1 MACLLLSSMPDA
13 VNQRAQAAYE
23 LGQQAFERGRY
34 ADAVNAF
41 EHALTQEHGLA
52 LDGEIKLWLVNAL
65 TASNRRED
73 AIELCGKLALHP
85 DFDVRKQSKQLL
97 YIINAPKLEAKEEWL
112 TKIPDLA
119 ELEDSEEKPWQARPV
134 KPRPLKPP
142 PPPLPLSEVNTE
154 DNGFV
159 WIALICCGLLLGGLW
174 WLS

>member
-23 LGQQAFERGRY
+23 IGQQAFERGRY

-97 YIINAPKLEAKEEWL
+97 YIIKAPKLQAKEEWL

-119 ELEDSEEKPWQARPV
+119 ELEGGEEKPWQTRPV

-159 WIALICCGLLLGGLW
+159 WIALIGCGLLLGGLW

>member
-1 MACLLLSSMPDA
+1 MPDGA
-13 VNQRAQAAYE
+13 NQRAQAAYQ

-34 ADAVNAF
+34 ADAVQAF
-41 EHALTQEHGLA
+41 EQALAEQPSIS

-65 TASNRRED
+65 AAVDRRQD
-73 AIELCGKLALHP
+73 AIALCGKLAKHP
-85 DFDVRKQSKQLL
+85 DLDVRKQSKQLL
-97 YIINAPKLEAKEEWL
+97 YIIQAPKLQAKEEWL

-119 ELEDSEEKPWQARPV
+119 TLEDSDKAPWQKIPT
-134 KPRPLKPP
+134 KPRPPKPP

-159 WIALICCGLLLGGLW
+159 WAALIGSVLLLGGLW

>member
-1 MACLLLSSMPDA
+1 MPD
-13 VNQRAQAAYE
+13 VDSQQRARAAFQ

-41 EHALTQEHGLA
+41 EQGIAEKPGIS
-52 LDGEIKLWLVNAL
+52 LDGELKLWLVNAL
-65 TASNRRED
+65 AATDRRQE
-73 AIELCGKLALHP
+73 AIELCGKLARHP
-85 DFDVRKQSKQLL
+85 DLDVRKQSKQLL
-97 YIINAPKLEAKEEWL
+97 YIIKAPKLEAKEEWL

-119 ELEDSEEKPWQARPV
+119 ALEDGEQKPWQKRPT

-159 WIALICCGLLLGGLW
+159 WTALIGSALLVGGLW
-174 WLS
+174 WFS

>member
-1 MACLLLSSMPDA
+1 MPDA
-13 VNQRAQAAYE
+13 ANQRARAAYE

-34 ADAVNAF
+34 ADAVQAF
-41 EHALTQEHGLA
+41 EQGIAEKPSVS
-52 LDGEIKLWLVNAL
+52 LDGELKLWLVTAL
-65 TASNRRED
+65 SATDRRQD

-85 DFDVRKQSKQLL
+85 DLDVRKKSKEVL
-97 YIINAPKLEAKEEWL
+97 YIIQAPKLQAKEECL

-119 ELEDSEEKPWQARPV
+119 ELEDSDEKPWQTRPI

-159 WIALICCGLLLGGLW
+159 WFALVGTGLVLGGLW

>member
-1 MACLLLSSMPDA
+1 MPDA
-13 VNQRAQAAYE
+13 ANQRAQAAYQ

-34 ADAVNAF
+34 GDAVQAF
-41 EHALTQEHGLA
+41 EQGLA
-52 LDGEIKLWLVNAL
+52 EKPGISLDGELKLWLVNAL
-65 TASNRRED
+65 TAVDRRQE

-85 DFDVRKQSKQLL
+85 DLEVRKQSKRLL
-97 YIINAPKLEAKEEWL
+97 YIIQAPKLQAKEEWL

-119 ELEDSEEKPWQARPV
+119 EIEDSEEKPWQTRPT

-159 WIALICCGLLLGGLW
+159 WLALIGCGLVIGGLW

>member
-1 MACLLLSSMPDA
+1 MPDA
-13 VNQRAQAAYE
+13 ANQRAQAAYQ

-34 ADAVNAF
+34 ADAVKAF
-41 EHALTQEHGLA
+41 EQGLREECSIT
-52 LDGEIKLWLVNAL
+52 LDGELKLWLVNAL
-65 TASNRRED
+65 AASERRQE

-85 DFDVRKQSKQLL
+85 DLDVRKQSKRVL
-97 YIINAPKLEAKEEWL
+97 YIIQAPKLQVKEEWL

-119 ELEDSEEKPWQARPV
+119 ALEGGDDKPWQTRPA
-134 KPRPLKPP
+134 KPRRLKPP

-159 WIALICCGLLLGGLW
+159 WVALIGCGLVLGGLW

>member
-1 MACLLLSSMPDA
+1 MPNA
-13 VNQRAQAAYE
+13 ANQRAQAAFQ

-41 EHALTQEHGLA
+41 EQGIAEQPSIA
-52 LDGEIKLWLVNAL
+52 LDGELKLWLVNAL
-65 TASNRRED
+65 AASDRRQE

-85 DFDVRKQSKQLL
+85 DLDVRKQSKRVL
-97 YIINAPKLEAKEEWL
+97 YIIQAPKLQAREEWL

-119 ELEDSEEKPWQARPV
+119 TLESSEENPWQ
-134 KPRPLKPP
+134 PRPPKSRRLKPP

-159 WIALICCGLLLGGLW
+159 WFALMGSAIVLGGLW

>member
-1 MACLLLSSMPDA
+1 MQDA
-13 VNQRAQAAYE
+13 ANQRARTAYE

-34 ADAVNAF
+34 ADAVQVF
-41 EHALTQEHGLA
+41 EQGIAEKPSIG
-52 LDGEIKLWLVNAL
+52 LDGDLKLWLVNAL
-65 TASNRRED
+65 AAANRRPE

-85 DFDVRKQSKQLL
+85 DLDVRKKSKEVL
-97 YIINAPKLEAKEEWL
+97 YIIQAPKLEAKEECL

-119 ELEDSEEKPWQARPV
+119 ELENNDDKPWQNRPT

-159 WIALICCGLLLGGLW
+159 WFALVGAALVVGGLW

>member
-1 MACLLLSSMPDA
+1 MPDA
-13 VNQRAQAAYE
+13 ANQRAQAAYQ

-34 ADAVNAF
+34 ADAVQAF
-41 EHALTQEHGLA
+41 EQGLA
-52 LDGEIKLWLVNAL
+52 EKPGISLDGELKLWLVNAL
-65 TASNRRED
+65 AATNRRQE
-73 AIELCGKLALHP
+73 AVELCGKLALHP
-85 DFDVRKQSKQLL
+85 DLDVRKQSKQLL
-97 YIINAPKLEAKEEWL
+97 YIIQAPKLQAKEEWL

-119 ELEDSEEKPWQARPV
+119 ELEDSEEKPWQTRPV

-159 WIALICCGLLLGGLW
+159 WLALIGCGLVLGGLW

>member
-1 MACLLLSSMPDA
+1 MPDA
-13 VNQRAQAAYE
+13 ANQRAQAAYQ

-34 ADAVNAF
+34 ADAVTAF
-41 EHALTQEHGLA
+41 EQGIAEQPGIT
-52 LDGEIKLWLVNAL
+52 LDGELKLWLVNAL
-65 TASNRRED
+65 AASDRREE

-85 DFDVRKQSKQLL
+85 DLDVRKQSKRVL
-97 YIINAPKLEAKEEWL
+97 YIIQAPKLQAKEEWL

-119 ELEDSEEKPWQARPV
+119 TLESGDEKPWQALPP
-134 KPRPLKPP
+134 KPRRLKPP

-159 WIALICCGLLLGGLW
+159 WFALIGSAIVLGGLW

>member
-1 MACLLLSSMPDA
+1 MPDA
-13 VNQRAQAAYE
+13 ANQRAQAAYQ

-34 ADAVNAF
+34 ADAVQAF
-41 EHALTQEHGLA
+41 EQGLKEDHSIG
-52 LDGEIKLWLVNAL
+52 LDGELKLWLVNAL
-65 TASNRRED
+65 AASDRRQE

-97 YIINAPKLEAKEEWL
+97 YIIQAPKLQAKEEWL

-119 ELEDSEEKPWQARPV
+119 ELEDSEEKPWQTRPA

-142 PPPLPLSEVNTE
+142 PPPLPLSEVNTQ

-159 WIALICCGLLLGGLW
+159 WLALIACVLVLGGLW

>member
-1 MACLLLSSMPDA
+1 MPDA
-13 VNQRAQAAYE
+13 ANQRARTAYE

-34 ADAVNAF
+34 AEAVHAF
-41 EHALTQEHGLA
+41 EQGIAEKPGVS
-52 LDGEIKLWLVNAL
+52 LDGELKLWLVNAL
-65 TASNRRED
+65 AATDRRQE

-85 DFDVRKQSKQLL
+85 NLEARKQSKRLL
-97 YIINAPKLEAKEEWL
+97 YIIQAPKLQAKEEWL

-119 ELEDSEEKPWQARPV
+119 SLEGSGENPWQTVPV

-142 PPPLPLSEVNTE
+142 PPPLPLSEVNAE

-159 WIALICCGLLLGGLW
+159 WFALIGCGLLIGGLW

>member
-1 MACLLLSSMPDA
+1 MPDA
-13 VNQRAQAAYE
+13 ANQRAQAAYQ

-34 ADAVNAF
+34 ADAVQAF
-41 EHALTQEHGLA
+41 EQGLA
-52 LDGEIKLWLVNAL
+52 EKPGISLDGELKLWLVNAL
-65 TASNRRED
+65 AATNRRQE
-73 AIELCGKLALHP
+73 AVELCGKLALHP
-85 DFDVRKQSKQLL
+85 DLDVRKQSKRLL
-97 YIINAPKLEAKEEWL
+97 YIIQAPKLQAKAEWL

-119 ELEDSEEKPWQARPV
+119 DLEDSEEKPWQTRPV

-159 WIALICCGLLLGGLW
+159 WWALIGCGLVLGGLW

>member
-1 MACLLLSSMPDA
+1 MPDA
-13 VNQRAQAAYE
+13 ANQRAQTAYQ

-34 ADAVNAF
+34 ADAVQAF
-41 EHALTQEHGLA
+41 EQGLKEEHSIG
-52 LDGEIKLWLVNAL
+52 LDGDLKLWLVNAL
-65 TASNRRED
+65 AASDRRQE

-85 DFDVRKQSKQLL
+85 NFDVRKQSKQLL
-97 YIINAPKLEAKEEWL
+97 YIIQAPKLEAKEEWL

-119 ELEDSEEKPWQARPV
+119 ELEGSEEKPWQTIPV

-142 PPPLPLSEVNTE
+142 PPPLPLSEVNTK

-159 WIALICCGLLLGGLW
+159 WLALIACSVMLGGLW

>member
-1 MACLLLSSMPDA
+1 MPDA

-65 TASNRRED
+65 TASNRREE

-85 DFDVRKQSKQLL
+85 DFDVR
-97 YIINAPKLEAKEEWL
+97 
-112 TKIPDLA
+112 
-119 ELEDSEEKPWQARPV
+119 
-134 KPRPLKPP
+134 
-142 PPPLPLSEVNTE
+142 
-154 DNGFV
+154 
-159 WIALICCGLLLGGLW
+159 
-174 WLS
+174 

>member
-1 MACLLLSSMPDA
+1 MPDTA
-13 VNQRAQAAYE
+13 NQRARAAYQ

-34 ADAVNAF
+34 ADAVKAF
-41 EHALTQEHGLA
+41 EQGLA
-52 LDGEIKLWLVNAL
+52 EKPGISLDGELKLWLVNAL
-65 TASNRRED
+65 AATDRRQE
-73 AIELCGKLALHP
+73 AIELCGQLARHP
-85 DFDVRKQSKQLL
+85 DLDVRKQSKQIL
-97 YIINAPKLEAKEEWL
+97 YIIQAPKLQAKEEWL

-119 ELEDSEEKPWQARPV
+119 TLENSEEKPWQKIPT

-159 WIALICCGLLLGGLW
+159 WAALIGSALLVGGLW

>member
-1 MACLLLSSMPDA
+1 MPDA
-13 VNQRAQAAYE
+13 ANQRARAAYE

-34 ADAVNAF
+34 ADAVQAF
-41 EHALTQEHGLA
+41 EQGIAEKPSIG
-52 LDGEIKLWLVNAL
+52 LDGELKLWLVNAL
-65 TASNRRED
+65 AAIDRRQD
-73 AIELCGKLALHP
+73 AIELCGKLARHP
-85 DFDVRKQSKQLL
+85 DLDVRKKSKEVL
-97 YIINAPKLEAKEEWL
+97 YIIQAPKLKTKEECL

-119 ELEDSEEKPWQARPV
+119 ELENSDAKPWQNRPR

-159 WIALICCGLLLGGLW
+159 WFALVGTGLLLGGLW

>member
-1 MACLLLSSMPDA
+1 MPDVA
-13 VNQRAQAAYE
+13 NQRAQAAYQ

-34 ADAVNAF
+34 ADAVQAF
-41 EHALTQEHGLA
+41 EQGIAEKPDIS
-52 LDGEIKLWLVNAL
+52 LDGELKLWLVNAL
-65 TASNRRED
+65 AATDRRQE

-85 DFDVRKQSKQLL
+85 NLDVRKQSKQLL
-97 YIINAPKLEAKEEWL
+97 YIIQAPKLQAKEEWL

-119 ELEDSEEKPWQARPV
+119 TLDDSDEKPWQPPPT
-134 KPRPLKPP
+134 KPRRLKPP

-159 WIALICCGLLLGGLW
+159 WFALIGSAIILGGLW